1 MTYLTIFSAPKPF
14 TNPHI
19 ATIQRN
25 AIHSWTKL
33 GAEVQIVLVGNEAGV
48 KEAAAEAGVGFEPD
62 VELNAEGTPLI
73 SSIFAIGRSLNDSPM
88 LAFINTDIIVF
99 PELLSTIRGVAAQ
112 REKFLLVGQRW
123 DLDVQEEL
131 ELGAGWEERLRQR
144 LSAQGRLH
152 PPAGSDYFVYP
163 RACFGDVPRFAVG
176 RAGWDNWM
184 IFKARWEH
192 WPVIDATQDIQI
204 IHQDH
209 DYSHLPGGQPHYRL
223 PETFENVRL
232 AGGKRTIFHLEDS
245 DWLLTNG
252 ALSRPRFNWT
262 WLKRELETFP
272 LVSLHSFALAQCAY
286 ALFHPQKAYVDFRG
300 WMRMRA
306 HGPQP

>member
-19 ATIQRN
+19 ATIQCN
-25 AIHSWTKL
+25 AIHSWIKL
-33 GAEVQIVLVGNEAGV
+33 GADVQVVLAGNEAGV
-48 KEAAAEAGVGFEPD
+48 KEAAEEAGANFEPN

-73 SSIFAIGRSLNDSPM
+73 SSIFSIGRNLNDSPM

-99 PELLSTIRGVAAQ
+99 PEFLATIRDIAAQ
-112 REKFLLVGQRW
+112 KEKFLLVGQRW

-131 ELGAGWEERLRQR
+131 EFGIGWEDQLHQR
-144 LSAQGRLH
+144 LNEQGRLH
-152 PPAGSDYFVYP
+152 PPAGSDYFVFP

-192 WPVIDATQDIQI
+192 WPVIDATHDIQI

-245 DWLLTNG
+245 DRLLTNG
-252 ALSRPRFNWT
+252 KLSHVPFSWT
-262 WLKRELETFP
+262 KLKRGLEIFP
-272 LVSLHSFALAQCAY
+272 LVRLHSFALAQCSY
-286 ALFHPQKAYVDFRG
+286 ALFHPQKAYVDLRG
-300 WMRMRA
+300 WLRTR
-306 HGPQP
+306 GGSQP

>member
-19 ATIQRN
+19 ASIQRN

-33 GAEVQIVLVGNEAGV
+33 GADAQIVLVGNESGV
-48 KEAAAEAGVGFEPD
+48 REAAAEAGVGYEPN
-62 VELNAEGTPLI
+62 VELNVEGTPLI
-73 SSIFAIGRSLNDSPM
+73 SSIFAIGRNLNDSPL

-99 PELLSTIRGVAAQ
+99 PEFLSAIRDVAALK
-112 REKFLLVGQRW
+112 EKFLLVGQRW

-131 ELGAGWEERLRQR
+131 EFNDGWEERLHQR
-144 LSAQGRLH
+144 LSAEGRLH
-152 PPAGSDYFVYP
+152 PPAGSDYFVFP
-163 RACFGDVPRFAVG
+163 RACFSDVPRFAVG

-192 WPVIDATQDIQI
+192 WPVIDATREVQI

-232 AGGKRTIFHLEDS
+232 AGGKRMIFHLEDS
-245 DWLLTNG
+245 DWFLANG
-252 ALSRPRFNWT
+252 KLSLQPFSWAR
-262 WLKRELETFP
+262 LKRELETFP
-272 LVSLHSFALAQCAY
+272 LVSLHSFALAQCSY
-286 ALFHPQKAYVDFRG
+286 ALCHPQKAYVDFRG
-300 WMRMRA
+300 WLRTFA
-306 HGPQP
+306 NK